1 MAIKQAFLSLIKNLN
16 LNLEYITMKKFHL
29 FSLLTT
35 LFLSSCGTVNQN
47 TRQPTRRPFPTP
59 SNIGTKTNFAA
70 QTEREYQALLKTYKP
85 ETTEVLN
92 SLFNDSSN
100 SPNVSITVENQSN
113 CNMVLTISSKNY
125 FKKIPIGAHKT
136 GAVMAPKNQNYN
148 LSGMLCNSVYEK
160 TKFITNSFNIKLSN

>member
-1 MAIKQAFLSLIKNLN
+1 
-16 LNLEYITMKKFHL
+16 MKKL
-29 FSLLTT
+29 FFFTLLIF
-35 LFLSSCGTVNQN
+35 LFLNSCATVNHSIKRPIRKPSIPISN
-47 TRQPTRRPFPTP
+47 TR
-59 SNIGTKTNFAA
+59 TKISSAA
-70 QTEREYQALLKTYKP
+70 QTEREYQALIKVYKP
-85 ETTEVLN
+85 ETAEVLN

-113 CNMVLTISSKNY
+113 CNMVLTISGKNY

-136 GAVMAPKNQNYN
+136 GAAMVPKNQNYN

>member
-1 MAIKQAFLSLIKNLN
+1 
-16 LNLEYITMKKFHL
+16 MKK
-29 FSLLTT
+29 
-35 LFLSSCGTVNQN
+35 LFLFTLLIFLFLNSCGTVNHSIKRPIRKPSIPISN
-47 TRQPTRRPFPTP
+47 T
-59 SNIGTKTNFAA
+59 GTKTSSAA
-70 QTEREYQALLKTYKP
+70 QTEREYEALIKVYKP
-85 ETTEVLN
+85 ETAEVLN

-113 CNMVLTISSKNY
+113 CNMVLTISGKNY

-136 GAVMAPKNQNYN
+136 GAAMVPKNQNYN